1 MMNWSNPNA
10 AKSSLQSALL
20 GLVGRVLRNQGDQVD
35 QCAKCNA
42 PVERKELDPCIV
54 LRGRYEEGRIRVHS
68 VRVDPDDP
76 IAILPDD
83 FDPKRKG
90 WMYQCPECGQTISAF
105 VKGTT
110 GTFLFAHHVSRDV

>member
-1 MMNWSNPNA
+1 MDWYDPNA

-42 PVERKELDPCIV
+42 PVTKQELDPCMAI
-54 LRGRYEEGRIRVHS
+54 RGRYTEGHFRVES
-68 VRVDPDDP
+68 VRVNPDDP
-76 IAILPDD
+76 TAILPDD

-90 WMYQCPECGQTISAF
+90 WLYQCPEC
-105 VKGTT
+105 
-110 GTFLFAHHVSRDV
+110 HHVDGWPWLGARALL